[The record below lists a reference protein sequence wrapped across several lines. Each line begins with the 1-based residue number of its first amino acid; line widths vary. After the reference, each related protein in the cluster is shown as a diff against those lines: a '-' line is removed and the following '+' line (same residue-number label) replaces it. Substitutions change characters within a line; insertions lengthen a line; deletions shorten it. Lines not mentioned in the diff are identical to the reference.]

1 MIEAKGFKD
10 DLKRR
15 SSETAKKALAA
26 KPRPVVKNPEPST
39 EVTVLKEILEFLRNY
54 KPGNPGSANFVVT
67 ERDENGKI
75 KSFKVE
81 S

>member
-1 MIEAKGFKD
+1 MITNAQKQFRQ
-10 DLKRR
+10 DLMTRR
-15 SSETAKKALAA
+15 A
-26 KPRPVVKNPEPST
+26 KPHQKAS
-39 EVTVLKEILEFLRNY
+39 LSEILELLKLIQMMLMNE
-54 KPGNPGSANFVVT
+54 KPGSASSVNFVVT

>member
-39 EVTVLKEILEFLRNY
+39 EVTVLKEILEFLRGY
-54 KPGNPGSANFVVT
+54 KPGSASANFVVT